1 MHSNTAAC
9 RFLRFYTTTAP
20 CGHIFTGRR
29 PAARSYQFVIG
40 SASEVDT
47 KTGTNKNMILDSA
60 EQGLVGVITG
70 AMPLHLDYVH

>member
-29 PAARSYQFVIG
+29 PAARSYQFVIAG
-40 SASEVDT
+40 ASEVDT
-47 KTGTNKNMILDSA
+47 KNRHKKNMILDSA

-70 AMPLHLDYVH
+70 AMP